1 MPRMSVPALIAK
13 MEIQNRNAYL
23 EAENQRLME
32 RNAFLENDLKERIAL
47 AQRLVDKI
55 NKVALDN
62 TENMKKIS
70 DLKTDF
76 EDAQEHYDDYSAL
89 WNKMVDE
96 RDAEIER
103 LRAVCSNIKHGK
115 DAQIIALEK
124 EVDELKAE
132 LAEEKAYI
140 AKSLEYANAAEQQL
154 ITENY
159 QLKTRIDMMTET
171 YGTQT
176 NVAADAQKSLAEKSA
191 QLDVANVNLHAA
203 NQKLISIQ
211 NAALIASSYMAQV
224 IAYK

>member
-1 MPRMSVPALIAK
+1 MLVS
-13 MEIQNRNAYL
+13 
-23 EAENQRLME
+23 
-32 RNAFLENDLKERIAL
+32 RNAFLENENEQRIAL
-47 AQRLVDKI
+47 NERLVDEM
-55 NKVALDN
+55 NTVAA
-62 TENMKKIS
+62 ENAELVKKNS
-70 DLKTDF
+70 DLKTDL

-115 DAQIIALEK
+115 DAQIIALDK

-140 AKSLEYANAAEQQL
+140 AKSLEHANAAEQQL

-176 NVAADAQKSLAEKSA
+176 NVVADAQKSLAEKSA
-191 QLDVANVNLHAA
+191 QLDMANVNLHAA

-211 NAALIASSYMAQV
+211 NAALIASTYMAQV